1 MIKLYKMPVN
11 FKELKIFSL
20 VICIFIFFIFF
31 IWPWYS
37 DHIIKIWPL
46 YFIFTWNIILFFY
59 SRLLIPVY
67 RAWLFI
73 GYILGYINTRLILL
87 LIYISLIVPYGFII
101 KIMNKDL
108 LSIKIKKDLD
118 TYKVYRVKDYSYDQ
132 EYIKRPF

>member
-20 VICIFIFFIFF
+20 VICIFIFFI
-31 IWPWYS
+31 
-37 DHIIKIWPL
+37 
-46 YFIFTWNIILFFY
+46 
-59 SRLLIPVY
+59 
-67 RAWLFI
+67 
-73 GYILGYINTRLILL
+73 
-87 LIYISLIVPYGFII
+87 SLIVPYGIII

-118 TYKVYRVKDYSYDQ
+118 TYKIYRVKDYSYDQ